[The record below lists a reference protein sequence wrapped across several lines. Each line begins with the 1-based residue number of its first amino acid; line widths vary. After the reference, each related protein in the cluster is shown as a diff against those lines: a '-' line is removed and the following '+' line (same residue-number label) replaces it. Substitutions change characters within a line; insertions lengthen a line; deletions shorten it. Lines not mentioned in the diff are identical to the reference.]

1 MSAKFERRI
10 PVVIAIVAAIVAAA
24 IAYIYDIDPPP
35 KPLAAGT
42 MTFGIV
48 VAGFAATQR
57 NMLLG
62 MVGSKVLRFAVRT
75 GFHHDV
81 LAYLMHCVYAGL
93 AVAVASVIGF
103 FLDDET
109 TFGPFSL
116 WEVWL
121 VILVGLIV
129 WVIVLMFRNELMM
142 RRIVERFVEEQPNNT
157 QPNSK

>member
-1 MSAKFERRI
+1 MYAKSERRI
-10 PVVIAIVAAIVAAA
+10 PVVVAIVVAIVAAA
-24 IAYIYDIDPPP
+24 IAYLYDIDPPP

-62 MVGSKVLRFAVRT
+62 MGGSKVLRIAVRS

-93 AVAVASVIGF
+93 TVAVVSVIGF
-103 FLDDET
+103 FLNDDT
-109 TFGPFSL
+109 SLGPFSV
-116 WEVWL
+116 WEIWL
-121 VILVGLIV
+121 AILVGLIV
-129 WVIVLMFRNELMM
+129 WVLGLMFRNELMM
-142 RRIVERFVEEQPNNT
+142 RRIVEHFVEEQPNNT
-157 QPNSK
+157 QPNAK

>member
-1 MSAKFERRI
+1 MSARTEKYL
-10 PVVIAIVAAIVAAA
+10 PPLVAITAGAVAAVLTFTYGIG
-24 IAYIYDIDPPP
+24 PLP

-62 MVGSKVLRFAVRT
+62 MSGSSVLRFAVRT

-93 AVAVASVIGF
+93 FVSAVSVIGF
-103 FLDDET
+103 FLGDNAM
-109 TFGPFSL
+109 L
-116 WEVWL
+116 WSIWL
-121 VILVGLIV
+121 AVLTGA
-129 WVIVLMFRNELMM
+129 IVLVLGLMWRNEMM
-142 RRIVERFVEEQPNNT
+142 IVRIVKLFLEDQNPRT
-157 QPNSK
+157 R